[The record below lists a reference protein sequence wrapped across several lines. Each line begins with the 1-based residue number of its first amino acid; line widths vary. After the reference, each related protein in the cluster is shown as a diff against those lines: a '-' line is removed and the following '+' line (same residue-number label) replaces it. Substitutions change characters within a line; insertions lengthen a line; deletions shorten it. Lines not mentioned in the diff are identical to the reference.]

1 MCICVGA
8 WLEAQ
13 DKMIVQAFFLN
24 TNNCPH
30 GLVKCACMRWKLHPS
45 SPRLKKSKR
54 GLIYTCTYIY
64 ICVGAWLEA
73 NFKGAWLGPKFP
85 KCAWLEAQRV

>member
-1 MCICVGA
+1 MYICVGA
-8 WLEAQ
+8 WLEAR

-45 SPRLKKSKR
+45 SFHRAEPLAIERNSGRR
-54 GLIYTCTYIY
+54 GAVSLPDFFIF
-64 ICVGAWLEA
+64 E
-73 NFKGAWLGPKFP
+73 
-85 KCAWLEAQRV
+85 